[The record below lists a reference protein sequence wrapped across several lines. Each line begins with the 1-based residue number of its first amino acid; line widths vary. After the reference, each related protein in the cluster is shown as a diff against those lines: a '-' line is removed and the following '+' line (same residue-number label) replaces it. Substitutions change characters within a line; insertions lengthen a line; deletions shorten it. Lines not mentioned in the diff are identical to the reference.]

1 MAGKADKKGME
12 KNPSWT
18 AELPPFE
25 ISNCCSELKK
35 SFK

>member
-18 AELPPFE
+18 AELPP
-25 ISNCCSELKK
+25 LK
-35 SFK
+35 FQTVALN